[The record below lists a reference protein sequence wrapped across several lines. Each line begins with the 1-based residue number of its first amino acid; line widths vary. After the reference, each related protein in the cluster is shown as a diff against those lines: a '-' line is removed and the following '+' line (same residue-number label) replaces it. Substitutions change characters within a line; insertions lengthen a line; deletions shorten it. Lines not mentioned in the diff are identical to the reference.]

1 MTVLHERDAG
11 PVAAPVIAR
20 LPDGSRVG
28 ARAATPDLPA
38 ALSGTSLVGRQVQLV
53 TRGEHVHYSLG

>member
-1 MTVLHERDAG
+1 VLHERDAG

-28 ARAATPDLPA
+28 ARPATPDLPA
-38 ALSGTSLVGRQVQLV
+38 ALSGTSLVGTEVQLA
-53 TRGEHVHYSLG
+53 TRDGHTLYTLA